1 MIQETLKTNRNYN
14 KVKDNYLFWDISPP
28 MITKI
33 KNKLEYKED
42 EDRTPKYELL
52 MPKMLKKT
60 SSTRNQMPS
69 LPLKD
74 VPMHDLVKKLA
85 HEFELEGDEEL
96 GVDLNG
102 LWIK

>member
-1 MIQETLKTNRNYN
+1 
-14 KVKDNYLFWDISPP
+14 
-28 MITKI
+28 
-33 KNKLEYKED
+33 
-42 EDRTPKYELL
+42 
-52 MPKMLKKT
+52 
-60 SSTRNQMPS
+60 MPS

-96 GVDLNG
+96 GFGVDLNG